1 MAISYGAY
9 GRKKGKYTHPHINVC
24 CYNILFGI
32 KKKFLARKNSDKNI
46 IL

>member
-9 GRKKGKYTHPHINVC
+9 GRKKGKYTHPQINVC

-32 KKKFLARKNSDKNI
+32 KKNSWQEKTVI
-46 IL
+46 KT